1 MQGAVSGRRY
11 AFILDNA
18 AGVPTPL
25 NQYSPKG
32 GISLSQETYDTTTAD
47 GSDSKSS
54 MLGLRD
60 GQEFTIEFL
69 YHIDLWTMLTAIR
82 ALTTG
87 DPQTYQFGPEGST
100 AGKPRVTGECFLK
113 SFAVD
118 SPTGEKTTM
127 NATFIQTGAQTTDT
141 F

>member
-11 AFILDNA
+11 AFLLDNA
-18 AGVPTPL
+18 AGALVAL
-25 NQYSPKG
+25 NSYSPKG
-32 GISLSQETYDTTTAD
+32 GINLSQDTYDTTTAD

-60 GQEFTIEFL
+60 GNEFTIEFL
-69 YHIDLWTMLTAIR
+69 YHIDVWTHLTAIR

-87 DPQTYQFGPEGST
+87 VSQTYQFGPEGST
-100 AGKPRVTGECFLK
+100 TGKPRVTGECFLK
-113 SFAVD
+113 SFALD
-118 SPTGEKTTM
+118 SPVGEKTTM
-127 NATFIQTGAQTTDT
+127 NATFIQTGAQTADV